1 MNDNLCWL
9 GKAVSLLSEENQTIS
24 IGAKTIG
31 LLVYISKTNSNDA
44 GFCSTVRDLIDNT
57 SFSDGTVGDTMS
69 FLNKNK
75 LIKKRNGRYYIV
87 YNVLT

>member
-9 GKAVSLLSEENQTIS
+9 GRAVSLLLEGDNTIS

-31 LLVYISKTNSNDA
+31 LLVHIAKTNSNDN
-44 GFCSTVRDLIDNT
+44 GFCSTVRDLIDST

-75 LIKKRNGRYYIV
+75 LIKKRNGRYFID
-87 YNVLT
+87 